1 MKFEHNTNN
10 QYVVGFASAL
20 LLVAALAL
28 GLQAWKW
35 FTENRG
41 SYVEFLT
48 TPMFSYLDL
57 FSWTAILLLFAVV
70 VASLKWGPRP

>member
-1 MKFEHNTNN
+1 MRTENTPND
-10 QYVVGFASAL
+10 QYAVGFASAL

-35 FTENRG
+35 FRTNHG

-48 TPMFSYLDL
+48 TPMFSFADL
-57 FSWTAILLLFAVV
+57 FSWTAVLLVVGLAV
-70 VASLKWGPRP
+70 AALRWGPQK